1 MIFFLLLSLDPKLP
15 PTFHP
20 LEQHIFPDYC
30 VTPICTHMHTQC
42 IFPLQQVKGNHP
54 RVHGALNELK
64 TLARSMVVQS
74 HTKGCLL
81 EGLQEALAQFH
92 RMAQNYRQVRLSF

>member
-1 MIFFLLLSLDPKLP
+1 MW
-15 PTFHP
+15 
-20 LEQHIFPDYC
+20 
-30 VTPICTHMHTQC
+30 TQC

-74 HTKGCLL
+74 HSKGCLL

-92 RMAQNYRQVRLSF
+92 RMAQNYRQVRLSL